1 MPTPLLPI
9 LAQQAPPAPQPV
21 PPGGPPVPPV
31 VRETT
36 ILEPPTKIFG
46 RDYDQPPVI
55 AIPVLLACLALV
67 SIIVERVASWLVK
80 KLTSRTKTTVD
91 DAFVKGLP
99 KLVRTVLVFVAL
111 TVVVQA
117 LAHDPARLETWT
129 RVVRAVGIIAVG
141 LVVTR
146 VGLSMVDAWVRD
158 RPQMSPVG
166 PGIKLALKIAVI
178 PVLLVTVLQVFGVE
192 IAAFLTVLGVGSL
205 AVALA
210 LQDILKNIFSG
221 IQLVL
226 DQPIR
231 PGDFISID
239 DGKVRGTVLEIG
251 LRSTK
256 LRTTENNVAILPNAN
271 LANALIVNMDS
282 VDPTFVHTVAIG
294 VAYAS
299 DSRRVHQMLTTEA
312 QRAVDEIPELVKQ
325 APIVAFA
332 GFGDSALNFTVAV
345 RVARFSQRADT
356 STELH
361 HRLLA
366 RLNAEGI
373 EIPFPTRTVLV
384 RPDGARPP
392 I

>member
-1 MPTPLLPI
+1 MPDPLLPI
-9 LAQQAPPAPQPV
+9 LAQDTPAA
-21 PPGGPPVPPV
+21 GPRATGWRALV
-31 VRETT
+31 
-36 ILEPPTKIFG
+36 EPPTKIFG
-46 RDYDQPPVI
+46 TDYDQPPVI

-67 SIIVERVASWLVK
+67 SIVVERVATWLVR

-91 DAFVKGLP
+91 DALVAALP

-111 TVVVQA
+111 SVVVQA
-117 LAHDPARLETWT
+117 LVHDKDRLETWT
-129 RVVRAVGIIAVG
+129 RVVRAVGVVAVG

-178 PVLLVTVLQVFGVE
+178 PVLLITVLQVFGIE

-210 LQDILKNIFSG
+210 LQDVLKNIFSG

-231 PGDFISID
+231 PGDFVSVD

-256 LRTTENNVAILPNAN
+256 LRTIENNIAILPNAN
-271 LANALIVNMDS
+271 LANALIINMDAA
-282 VDPTFVHTVAIG
+282 DPTFVHTVTIG

-299 DSRRVHQMLTTEA
+299 DSRRVQKLLSEEA
-312 QRAVDEIPELVKQ
+312 QRTVDEIDEFAKHPPV
-325 APIVAFA
+325 VTFA

-345 RVARFSQRADT
+345 RVTRFSHRADAI
-356 STELH
+356 TELH

-373 EIPFPTRTVLV
+373 EIPFPTRTVLM
-384 RPDGARPP
+384 RPDGAKPP
-392 I
+392 V